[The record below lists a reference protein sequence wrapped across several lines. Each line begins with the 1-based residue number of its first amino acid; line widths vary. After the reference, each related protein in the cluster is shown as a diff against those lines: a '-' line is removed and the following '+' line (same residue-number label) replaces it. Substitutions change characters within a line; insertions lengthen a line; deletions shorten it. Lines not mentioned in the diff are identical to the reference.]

1 MGGGEF
7 SLGRE
12 GDRQAL
18 SLSVA
23 SFPPGPRENSCASGQ
38 FPGLPGILLDALVLS
53 PEWLRVEASQRPGSS
68 QSPPDAFPVCC
79 VVTEGDV
86 SAPLAG

>member
-7 SLGRE
+7 GLGRE

-18 SLSVA
+18 PLSVA

-38 FPGLPGILLDALVLS
+38 S
-53 PEWLRVEASQRPGSS
+53 RE
-68 QSPPDAFPVCC
+68 PVRCFGA
-79 VVTEGDV
+79 EP
-86 SAPLAG
+86 PLATG